1 MSDWRIVLQQI
12 LLMFLVILVGW
23 VARRRRYISLETTA
37 SLSRMLVDVIF
48 PCMVIPQMLR
58 TVTLETLRH
67 SWYIPAL
74 AVAVIVVSAAI
85 GFLVAPLAARGPTR
99 ATALFLVAVPN
110 WVYLPLPIAEALFG
124 DEGVSTVLL
133 FNVGAQ
139 IALWTLG
146 VGLLRG
152 QAPDRRLLKAIVMS
166 PGLVATVAGVA
177 IALLVPDAGRLAA
190 GAGGSLGFIG
200 VSAVVRAMALL
211 GSVTIPLSLLLIG
224 SELGGIRLDRSVFSR
239 AFTGVC
245 FARLILAL
253 PAVAGL
259 ILLLDRAGFVTPHVP
274 RMVTYIVA
282 CMPVA
287 ISSSVMAERFGGDTR
302 LAASAIFFTSFLSLV
317 TVPAFY
323 FLIQRLGL

>member
-12 LLMFLVILVGW
+12 LLMFLVILAGW
-23 VARRRRYISLETTA
+23 VARRRRYISLATTA
-37 SLSRMLVDVIF
+37 NLSRMLVDVIF
-48 PCMVIPQMLR
+48 PCMVVPQMLR

-74 AVAVIVVSAAI
+74 ALGVIAVSAAI
-85 GFLVAPLAARGPTR
+85 GLLFAPLAARGPSR

-110 WVYLPLPIAEALFG
+110 WVYLPLPIADALFG
-124 DEGVSTVLL
+124 DEGVSAVLL

-166 PGLVATVAGVA
+166 PGLVATVAGVGL
-177 IALLVPDAGRLAA
+177 ALAVPGAGGWAE
-190 GAGGSLGFIG
+190 GAGGSLGRIAA
-200 VSAVVRAMALL
+200 SSVVQAMALL

-224 SELGGIRLDRSVFSR
+224 SELGGIRMDRSVFSR
-239 AFTGVC
+239 VLAGVC
-245 FARLILAL
+245 VARLALAL

-259 ILLLDRAGFVTPHVP
+259 VLLLDRAGLVTPHVP

-302 LAASAIFFTSFLSLV
+302 LAASSIFFTSFLSLV
-317 TVPAFY
+317 TVPLFY
-323 FLIQRLGL
+323 YLVQRLGL

>member
-12 LLMFLVILVGW
+12 LLMFIVILVGW
-23 VARRRRYISLETTA
+23 VARKRSYITLSTTA
-37 SLSRMLVDVIF
+37 NLSRLLVDVVF

-74 AVAVIVVSAAI
+74 AVAVVVVSAAI
-85 GFLVAPLAARGPTR
+85 GFLVAPLAPRGRSR
-99 ATALFLVAVPN
+99 ATVLFLVAVPN

-124 DEGVSTVLL
+124 DKGVSAVLL

-152 QAPDRRLLKAIVMS
+152 QAPDRRLFKAIIMS
-166 PGLVATVAGVA
+166 PGLVATIAGVV
-177 IALLVPDAGRLAA
+177 IALVVPGADRLVSGV
-190 GAGGSLGFIG
+190 GGSLGFIG
-200 VSAVVRAMALL
+200 VSSLVRAMALL

-224 SELGGIRLDRSVFSR
+224 SELGGIRMDRSVFSK
-239 AFTGVC
+239 ALAGVC
-245 FARLILAL
+245 VARLVLAL
-253 PAVAGL
+253 PAVVGL
-259 ILLLDRAGFVTPHVP
+259 ILLLDRAGFIMPHVP
-274 RMVTYIVA
+274 RMVMYIVA

-287 ISSSVMAERFGGDTR
+287 ISSSVMAERFDGDTR
-302 LAASAIFFTSFLSLV
+302 LAASSIFFTSFLSLV
-317 TVPAFY
+317 TVPVFY
-323 FLIQRLGL
+323 YLIQRLGL

>member
-23 VARRRRYISLETTA
+23 IARRRGYISLSTTA
-37 SLSRMLVDVIF
+37 NLSRMLVDVIF
-48 PCMVIPQMLR
+48 PCMIIPQMLR

-67 SWYIPAL
+67 SWYIPAI
-74 AVAVIVVSAAI
+74 AVAVILLSAAI
-85 GFLVAPLAARGPTR
+85 GLLVVPFTARGPSR

-124 DEGVSTVLL
+124 DQGVSAVLL

-139 IALWTLG
+139 AALWTLG

-152 QAPDRRLLKAIVMS
+152 RAPDRSLLKAIAMS
-166 PGLVATVAGVA
+166 PGLVATAAG
-177 IALLVPDAGRLAA
+177 IGLALAVPGAGRLAE
-190 GAGGSLGFIG
+190 GAGGSLGFIAAS
-200 VSAVVRAMALL
+200 SAVRAMALL

-224 SELGGIRLDRSVFSR
+224 SELGGIRMGRSVFSG
-239 AFTGVC
+239 ALAAVC
-245 FARLILAL
+245 AARLALAL
-253 PAVAGL
+253 PAVAGM
-259 ILLLDRAGFVTPHVP
+259 ILLLDRAGLAVPHVP

-287 ISSSVMAERFGGDTR
+287 ISSSVMADRFGGDTR
-302 LAASAIFFTSFLSLV
+302 LAASSIFFTSFLSLV
-317 TVPAFY
+317 TVPLSY
-323 FLIQRLGL
+323 YLVQRLGL